1 MTESLRFRQNRQLAA
16 FSFYE
21 RLNAGNG
28 IKSELH
34 PVCSTAACS
43 LHAFSMNIL
52 SRAFALCCLIAA
64 SLVSIAPVS
73 AQDLSAA
80 ANPSPGGPDT
90 TRLLRFP
97 TTNGTQIVFCYA
109 GELYTVGKDGGTARR
124 LTSGPGYTSFARFS
138 PDGTQIAFTS
148 HYDGNTEVYVMPA
161 EGGTPKRLTTSATL
175 GRDDVSDRMGP
186 NNIVM
191 AWENTKPLVVFR
203 SRMKSFNDFIGS
215 LFAVGLDAELP
226 QQVPVP
232 RGGFVSFSP
241 DDSKMAFNRVFR
253 EFRTWKHYRGGMA
266 DDIWIYDF
274 NTGATENLTNN
285 PAQDICPM
293 WGADNKIYF
302 ISDRDNRMNL
312 FVIDLATKETKQL
325 THFTDFDIK
334 FPSIGKDSIVFEQA
348 GYIWRYDL
356 ATGQAAPVP
365 IAIKEDFD
373 SGHGGLVDAA
383 KHLES
388 VNLAPDGERT
398 VVVARGDLFSVPA
411 KNGTARNLS
420 KTSGAHE
427 RDAVWSPDGKWI
439 AYNSDATGENELY
452 VRSQDGKGEPQQI
465 TNGADTYYYAA
476 KWSPDSK
483 KLLWSDRLQRLR
495 YVDVTTKAVTPVD
508 QDKYGEI
515 ESYNWSPD
523 SQWIAWSR
531 PEENGMSRVYLYSVG
546 NKQQTAVTDS
556 WYGSGEVVFSDDGKY
571 LLLSSARDFKPTFGD
586 EEFENVYRDMER
598 VYLVTLAKETANPL
612 APKSDEVGKAEEK
625 RKKEKAKEAEEK
637 KPEASPGA
645 TKPEEKPK
653 KPVVVKVDTDGIQN
667 RIVGLEITPGNYRN
681 IRMLDDGRIFY
692 LRRTAADEVG
702 EDDQEEFPER
712 DRKSHLCVYNVDD
725 RKETVLGD
733 ANNYQITFDGKKML
747 VKIKK
752 DYAIIDVPKDK
763 LETKDHE
770 HKIEGLDMQ
779 LDRHAEW
786 RQIYFECWRQMRDFF
801 FSPTMNGIDWKAM
814 RDKYAA
820 LLPFVNH
827 RNDLTYLLG
836 ELIGELNNGHTYVAA
851 GERPDTRRIKLGLLG
866 AEFSRDPATRAYRI
880 DRILPG
886 ENWNKET
893 RSPLTDI
900 GVNVKPGD
908 YILAINNTPVSSLPN
923 LYDALIG
930 TAGKQVILRVN
941 SKPTDAGARDVTVV
955 PTDNEGPL
963 YYLDWVQKNIDYVTK
978 KTGGEVGYLH
988 IPDMGRPGLDEF
1000 TKLYFPQIRKHALI
1014 VDVRGNG
1021 GGFVSPLVIERLRRA
1036 LVMVGIARN
1045 GMPQTDPPQTF
1056 TGPMVTLINEFSA
1069 SDGDIFPYR
1078 FKALGLGKLIG
1089 KRTWGGVIGIRE
1101 SLPLVDGGQF
1111 FKPEF
1116 AIYSKDGKQWIV
1128 EGHGVDPDIVV
1139 DNDPGK
1145 EFKGEDQQLD
1155 RALQEIQDE
1164 LKTKRYELPSPPPW
1178 PNRNPAG

>member
-1 MTESLRFRQNRQLAA
+1 MNTFSR
-16 FSFYE
+16 FSFF
-21 RLNAGNG
+21 LLLLAQ
-28 IKSELH
+28 
-34 PVCSTAACS
+34 
-43 LHAFSMNIL
+43 
-52 SRAFALCCLIAA
+52 A
-64 SLVSIAPVS
+64 SLSLPNTS
-73 AQDLSAA
+73 AQNLP
-80 ANPSPGGPDT
+80 NT

-97 TTNGTQIVFCYA
+97 TTNDRDIVFCYA

-161 EGGTPKRLTTSATL
+161 AGGAPKRLTTSATL

-191 AWENTKPLVVFR
+191 AWQNTKPLVVFR
-203 SRMKSFNDFIGS
+203 SRMRSFNDFIGS
-215 LFAVGLDAELP
+215 LFSVGLDAGLP
-226 QQVPVP
+226 QQLPVP
-232 RGGFVSFSP
+232 RGGFVSFAP
-241 DDSKMAFNRVFR
+241 DDSKMAFNRIFR

-266 DDIWIYDF
+266 DDIWVYDF
-274 NTGATENLTNN
+274 KTGGTENLTNN
-285 PAQDICPM
+285 PAQDICPT
-293 WGADNKIYF
+293 WGPDNKIYF

-312 FVIDLATKETKQL
+312 FVVDLATKETKQL

-365 IAIKEDFD
+365 IELKEDFD
-373 SGHGGLVDAA
+373 SGRGGLVDAS
-383 KHLES
+383 KHPES

-398 VVVARGDLFSVPA
+398 IVVARGDLFSVPA
-411 KNGTARNLS
+411 KNGTPRNLS
-420 KTSGAHE
+420 KSSGAHE
-427 RDAVWSPDGKWI
+427 RDAIWSPDGKWI
-439 AYNSDATGENELY
+439 AYNSDVTGENELY
-452 VRSQDGKGEPQQI
+452 VRSQDGKAEPQQI
-465 TNGADTYYYAA
+465 TNGADTYYYAP

-495 YVDVTTKAVTPVD
+495 YVDVTTKAVTLVD
-508 QDKYGEI
+508 QDKFGEI
-515 ESYNWSPD
+515 QGYNWSPD
-523 SQWIAWSR
+523 SQWIIWAR
-531 PEENGMSRVYLYSVG
+531 PEQNDMPRVYIYSVA

-556 WYGSGEVVFSDDGKY
+556 WYGSGEPVFSDDGKY

-586 EEFENVYRDMER
+586 QEFANVYRDMQR

-637 KPEASPGA
+637 KPEASPGEK
-645 TKPEEKPK
+645 KPEEKPK

-681 IRMLDDGRIFY
+681 IRMLDDNRIFY
-692 LRRTAADEVG
+692 LRRTAGDEVG
-702 EDDQEEFPER
+702 EDDEELFQEK
-712 DRKSHLCVYNVDD
+712 DKKSHLCAYNLDD

-733 ANNYQITFDGKKML
+733 ANNYQITFDGKKL
-747 VKIKK
+747 LLKIKK

-779 LDRHAEW
+779 LDRRAEW

-801 FSPTMNGIDWKAM
+801 FSPTMNSVDWQVM

-820 LLPFVNH
+820 LLPFVNQ

-836 ELIGELNNGHTYVAA
+836 ELIGELNNGHAYVAG
-851 GERPDTRRIKLGLLG
+851 GERPDTSRIKLGLLG

-880 DRILPG
+880 ERILPG
-886 ENWNKET
+886 ENWNKKT

-908 YILAINNTPVSSLPN
+908 YILAINNTPASSLPN
-923 LYDALIG
+923 LYDALVG

-955 PTDNEGPL
+955 PTDNEAPL

-988 IPDMGRPGLDEF
+988 IPDMGQPGLNQF

-1036 LVMVGIARN
+1036 LVMIGIARN

-1056 TGPMVTLINEFSA
+1056 VGPMVTLLNEFSA

-1101 SLPLVDGGQF
+1101 SLPLADGGQF
-1111 FKPEF
+1111 LKPEF
-1116 AIYSKDGKQWIV
+1116 APYSKDGKQWLV

-1155 RALQEIQDE
+1155 RALQEIQEE
-1164 LKTKRYELPSPPPW
+1164 LKTKRYDLPSPPPW
-1178 PNRNPAG
+1178 PDRNPTKQS

>member
-1 MTESLRFRQNRQLAA
+1 
-16 FSFYE
+16 
-21 RLNAGNG
+21 
-28 IKSELH
+28 
-34 PVCSTAACS
+34 
-43 LHAFSMNIL
+43 MNIL
-52 SRAFALCCLIAA
+52 SRAFALCCLIA
-64 SLVSIAPVS
+64 SSFVSITVVS
-73 AQDLSAA
+73 AQKL
-80 ANPSPGGPDT
+80 PDT

-97 TTNGTQIVFCYA
+97 TSNDRAIVFCYA
-109 GELYTVGKDGGTARR
+109 GELYTVGKDGVVARR
-124 LTSGPGYTSFARFS
+124 LTSGPGYTSFSRFS

-148 HYDGNTEVYVMPA
+148 EYDGNREVYVMPA
-161 EGGTPKRLTTSATL
+161 DGGVPKRLTTSATL

-191 AWENTKPLVVFR
+191 AWQNTKPLIVFR

-215 LFAVGLDAELP
+215 LFTVGLDAELP
-226 QQVPVP
+226 QQLPVP

-241 DDSKMAFNRVFR
+241 DDSKMAYNRVFR
-253 EFRTWKHYRGGMA
+253 EFRARKDYRGGMA

-274 NTGATENLTNN
+274 KTAAIENVTNN

-293 WGADNKIYF
+293 WGPDNKIYF

-312 FVIDLATKETKQL
+312 YVLDLATKETKQL

-334 FPSIGKDSIVFEQA
+334 FPSIGKQSIVFEQA

-356 ATGQAAPVP
+356 ATGQATPVP
-365 IAIKEDFD
+365 IEIKEDFD
-373 SGHGGLVDAA
+373 SGRGGLVDVS

-398 VVVARGDLFSVPA
+398 IVVARGDLFSVPA
-411 KNGTARNLS
+411 KNGTPRNLS

-439 AYNSDATGENELY
+439 AYNSDVTGENELY
-452 VRSQDGKGEPQQI
+452 VRSQDGKSEPQQV
-465 TNGADTYYYAA
+465 TKGADTYYYAP
-476 KWSPDSK
+476 KWSADSK
-483 KLLWSDRLQRLR
+483 KLLWSDRLQQLR
-495 YVDVTTKAVTPVD
+495 YVDVTTKAVTLVD

-515 ESYNWSPD
+515 QGYNWSPD
-523 SQWIAWSR
+523 SQWITWAR
-531 PEENGMSRVYLYSVG
+531 PEENDMPRVYVYSLA
-546 NKQQTAVTDS
+546 NKQRTAVTDS
-556 WYGSGEVVFSDDGKY
+556 WYGSGEPVFSDDGKY
-571 LLLSSARDFKPTFGD
+571 LLLNSARDFKPTFGA
-586 EEFENVYRDMER
+586 EEFANVYRDMER
-598 VYLVTLAKETANPL
+598 VYLVTLAKETTNPL
-612 APKSDEVGKAEEK
+612 APKSDEVGNAEEK

-637 KPEASPGA
+637 KPEASPSA

-667 RIVGLEITPGNYRN
+667 RILGLEITAGNYRN

-692 LRRTAADEVG
+692 LRRTAADDVG
-702 EDDQEEFPER
+702 EEEEELFPEQ
-712 DRKSHLCVYNVDD
+712 DKKSHLCVYDVDD

-733 ANNYQITFDGKKML
+733 ANNYEITFDGKKML
-747 VKIKK
+747 LKIKK
-752 DYAIIDVPKDK
+752 DYFIIDVPKDK

-801 FSPTMNGIDWKAM
+801 YSPTMNGTDWKAM

-827 RNDLTYLLG
+827 RNDLTDLLEELVG
-836 ELIGELNNGHTYVAA
+836 ELHNSHTYVGG
-851 GERPDTRRIKLGLLG
+851 GERPEAPRIKLGLLG

-880 DRILPG
+880 ERILPG
-886 ENWNKET
+886 QNWNKDT
-893 RSPLTDI
+893 RSPLTDV

-963 YYLDWVQKNIDYVTK
+963 YYLDWVQKNIDYVNK

-1000 TKLYFPQIRKHALI
+1000 TKLYFPQIRRHALI

-1021 GGFVSPLVIERLRRA
+1021 GGFVSSLVIERLRRA
-1036 LVMVGIARN
+1036 LVMIGIARN
-1045 GMPQTDPPQTF
+1045 GMPQTDPAQTF
-1056 TGPMVTLINEFSA
+1056 AGPMVTLIDEFSA

-1078 FKALGLGKLIG
+1078 FKTLGLGKLIG

-1116 AIYSKDGKQWIV
+1116 GVYSTDGKQWII
-1128 EGHGVDPDIVV
+1128 EGHGVDPDIRV

-1155 RALQEIQDE
+1155 RAIQEIQEE
-1164 LKTKRYELPSPPPW
+1164 LKAKGYELPSPPPW
-1178 PNRNPAG
+1178 PNRNPAGGA